1 MSRIFIA
8 EDDKILALRK
18 YGEEHEITSDEF
30 MKIYNGQAPFVGDRK
45 GHILMLHWGFRFV
58 FSIENVPHAFKP
70 ITYRMRKLS
79 ASVDNDKYP
88 SPTVMEYVSNILGF
102 VNFKKCHTK
111 LNTDAP
117 IPNIEIREIISQL
130 PT

>member
-1 MSRIFIA
+1 MSRVFIA

-18 YGEEHEITSDEF
+18 YGEEHEITREEF
-30 MKIYNGQAPFVGDRK
+30 MKIYDKQAPYIGDRD
-45 GHILMLHWGFRFV
+45 GHILTLHQGFRFV

-88 SPTVMEYVSNILGF
+88 SPAVMEYVANILGF
-102 VNFKKCHTK
+102 VDFKKCHTK

-117 IPNIEIREIISQL
+117 IPNIEISEIIS
-130 PT
+130 